1 MSRPP
6 QCPVVQ
12 QLRPVSVAPRPELAE
27 LREAAYC
34 LVVDADGSR
43 IPFGALYRR
52 QKAIVVFV
60 RVRRAAAGRNGAA
73 LRAVHTCGSAGLCVR
88 TCLRLCR
95 CMCG

>member
-60 RVRRAAAGRNGAA
+60 RVRRAAADWAGCQGLGRVTFVLGEF
-73 LRAVHTCGSAGLCVR
+73 
-88 TCLRLCR
+88 
-95 CMCG
+95 